1 MSYRTE
7 QKKMGLKQTQAML
20 LVACCAS
27 LFGLPANG
35 FAQDAL
41 LQNQEGEILL
51 QPEQAPTFEI
61 APLDPSFD
69 KKKQAA
75 NQRKAEHEETLRQ
88 INDALI
94 VSNNKRKEL
103 EDSVAALDEDR
114 SALVDKLISTARSI
128 QQTEDAVLKS
138 KKRLDDLA
146 IQEKDIKKSL
156 ISRHAVL
163 SEVLGALQRMGKNP
177 PPAIVVS
184 ASDTLSAVRSAILL
198 GSVLPELRSEAEALI
213 ADLTSLSEIIA
224 STKVEWQKRV
234 DQEKTLSEEQVRL
247 DLLIKENQRL
257 KASSGQELA
266 SATGDNQSLF
276 GKATNL
282 RDLIASISNEI
293 ETIDLASR
301 AAQTQAQRDAAK
313 KAAAFEA
320 ERLKALADIN
330 ELRSVEEPSANE
342 AAETFAQT
350 GEAGVVLAYNSESGQ
365 APSVLPDVGRKV
377 VDYNALL
384 NGNSAGNPKES
395 FIKSRGKL
403 NLPVR
408 GVLLRSFGEADGLG
422 GVSEGMT
429 IETRAQAP
437 VISPSSGRV
446 VFAGAFSGFDQLL
459 IIDVGGGYH
468 MVLAGMNQIDV
479 KVGDNIAAGEPVAS
493 MGGKRL
499 RRLAGVSTDAASLLA
514 SNFSTGQTQPILYV
528 ELRKNGN
535 SVNSSPWW
543 AKSS

>member
-1 MSYRTE
+1 MSYCTG
-7 QKKMGLKQTQAML
+7 QKKLRLRQARAL
-20 LVACCAS
+20 LLAGSCAS
-27 LFGLPANG
+27 LLGLSVSG

-51 QPEQAPTFEI
+51 QPEQAPTYEV

-69 KKKQAA
+69 KKKTAA
-75 NQRKAEHEETLRQ
+75 NQRKAEHEEALRQ

-103 EDSVAALDEDR
+103 QDSVAALEEDHA
-114 SALVDKLISTARSI
+114 ALVDKLISTARSI
-128 QQTEDAVLKS
+128 QETEDAVLES
-138 KKRLDDLA
+138 TKRLDDLA
-146 IQEKDIKKSL
+146 VQEKDIKKSL
-156 ISRHAVL
+156 ISRRAVL

-198 GSVLPELRSEAEALI
+198 GSVLPELRTEAEALI
-213 ADLTSLSEIIA
+213 TDLTSLSEIIT

-234 DQEKTLSEEQVRL
+234 DQERTLSEEQVRL

-266 SATGDNQSLF
+266 SAASDNQSLF

-282 RDLIASISNEI
+282 RELITSISNEI

-301 AAQTQAQRDAAK
+301 AAQTQSQRDAAK
-313 KAAAFEA
+313 KTAAFEA
-320 ERLKALADIN
+320 ARSKTLADIN
-330 ELRSVEEPSANE
+330 ELRSVEGTSVNE
-342 AAETFAQT
+342 AAETFAQS
-350 GEAGVVLAYNSESGQ
+350 GEAGVVLAYNSEGGQ
-365 APSVLPDVGRKV
+365 TPSVLPDVTRKV

-384 NGNSAGNPKES
+384 ENKSAVKPKES
-395 FIKSRGKL
+395 FVKTRGKL

-422 GVSEGMT
+422 GVSEGLT

-437 VISPSSGRV
+437 VISPSFGRV

-468 MVLAGMNQIDV
+468 MVLAGMDKIDV

-493 MGGKRL
+493 MGGKRS

-514 SNFSTGQTQPILYV
+514 SNFSSGQTQPILYV

>member
-1 MSYRTE
+1 MSFRIR
-7 QKKMGLKQTQAML
+7 QMKMGLGQTRAVML
-20 LVACCAS
+20 GVSCAS
-27 LFGLPANG
+27 LLGLSAIG

-51 QPEQAPTFEI
+51 QPEKAPVFEV
-61 APLDPSFD
+61 APLDPSYD

-75 NQRKAEHEETLRQ
+75 NKRKVEHEETLRK

-94 VSNNKRKEL
+94 VSNNTRKEL

-114 SALVDKLISTARSI
+114 TALTDQLIATARSI
-128 QQTEDAVLKS
+128 QQTEDAVLES
-138 KKRLDDLA
+138 KKRLDDFA
-146 IQEKDIKKSL
+146 VEEKAIKKSL
-156 ISRHAVL
+156 VSRRAIL

-213 ADLTSLSEIIA
+213 ADLTSLSEVIA
-224 STKVEWQKRV
+224 STRVEWQKRI
-234 DQEKTLSEEQVRL
+234 DQERTLSEEQVRL

-257 KASSGQELA
+257 KASSDEKLLV
-266 SATGDNQSLF
+266 ATNDNQSLF

-282 RDLIASISNEI
+282 RELITAASSEI
-293 ETIDLASR
+293 DSIDLAAR

-313 KAAAFEA
+313 KTAAFEA
-320 ERLKALADIN
+320 ARLEALAKIN
-330 ELRSVEEPSANE
+330 ELRSVEAPQTNEP
-342 AAETFAQT
+342 AAPEPQSDET
-350 GEAGVVLAYNSESGQ
+350 GVVLAYNSDGEEN
-365 APSVLPDVGRKV
+365 PSILPDVGREV
-377 VDYNALL
+377 IDYGTLL
-384 NGNSAGNPKES
+384 DSSAAVKPTVS
-395 FIKSRGKL
+395 FAKNQGKL

-408 GVLLRSFGEADGLG
+408 GVLLRSYGEADGLG
-422 GVSEGMT
+422 GVSKGMT

-437 VISPSSGRV
+437 VVSPAAGRV
-446 VFAGAFSGFDQLL
+446 VFAGAFSGYDQLL
-459 IIDVGGGYH
+459 IIDVGDKHH
-468 MVLAGMNQIDV
+468 MVLAGMSKIDV
-479 KVGDNIAAGEPVAS
+479 KVGDSVAVGEPVAS
-493 MGGKRL
+493 MGGKRS
-499 RRLAGVSTDAASLLA
+499 RRLAGVSADAAALLA
-514 SNFSTGQTQPILYV
+514 SNFSSGQTQPILYV